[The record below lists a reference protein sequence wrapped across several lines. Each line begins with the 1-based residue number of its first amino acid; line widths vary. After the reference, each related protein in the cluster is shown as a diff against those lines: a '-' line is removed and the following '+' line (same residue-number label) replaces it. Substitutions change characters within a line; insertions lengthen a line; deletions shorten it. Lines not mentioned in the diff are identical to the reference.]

1 MYSLTSTY
9 ALDFG
14 DMAELYISFC
24 LLSTV
29 VKILLFFL
37 YIFLWFMHKQEQL
50 RLVFEL
56 KDALTE

>member
-1 MYSLTSTY
+1 MFSLTSAY

-29 VKILLFFL
+29 VKILVFFYMFFYDL
-37 YIFLWFMHKQEQL
+37 YINKNNC
-50 RLVFEL
+50 V
-56 KDALTE
+56 